1 MQRLLSRSYSLV
13 FMPRSSLPR
22 CLSMSCLILSGR
34 NGLVWGSVIDGGGGM
49 NEDLKVSL
57 D

>member
-1 MQRLLSRSYSLV
+1 V

-34 NGLVWGSVIDGGGGM
+34 NGLLWCSVIEGGGGM